1 MDSISN
7 VFTYA
12 WMAPRQTT
20 KNQKSENIKN
30 YLPILAFAVVGAVR
44 QETGLDGLA
53 PFCVGTWR
61 GVMVSVAP

>member
-1 MDSISN
+1 
-7 VFTYA
+7 
-12 WMAPRQTT
+12 MAPRQTT
-20 KNQKSENIKN
+20 KNRKSENIKN